1 MSRRLFSSEFHG
13 IIDRSDVW
21 VCWYRNHEALVQLHS
36 VMLQRC
42 PESERAVIW
51 LARAFRWAELQ
62 GTGG

>member
-1 MSRRLFSSEFHG
+1 VSQRLVSLDFHG
-13 IIDRSDVW
+13 IIDRSDVLF
-21 VCWYRNHEALVQLHS
+21 VGQRNHEALAQLHS

-51 LARAFRWAELQ
+51 LARAFRWTELQ